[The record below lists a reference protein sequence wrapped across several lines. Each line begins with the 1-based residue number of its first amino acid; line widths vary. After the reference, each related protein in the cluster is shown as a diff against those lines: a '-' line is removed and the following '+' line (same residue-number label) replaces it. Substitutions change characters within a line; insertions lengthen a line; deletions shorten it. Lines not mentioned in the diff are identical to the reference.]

1 MPPELARVRQQMRTQ
16 RAANEVRRD
25 LHARADEG
33 RGLANQLRDNL
44 GVALN
49 CDESRLLTVAWGA
62 EMDGRASIQSR
73 EVSRRRT
80 NCGAS
85 IVVQRL
91 AQRLLNARNVDSC
104 KRPLLAAPLMIVFI
118 GSLVLLGGC
127 GPADGLADVR
137 GTVTLNGKPLANA
150 TIEFQPLEPG
160 QSPSSA
166 KTDESGNYRL
176 MYTLSAVGVVPGKH
190 RITIS
195 TAETC
200 FDDEGGE
207 YESEELVPAEY
218 NRDSELQRTV
228 ESGRNRIDFDL

>member
-1 MPPELARVRQQMRTQ
+1 
-16 RAANEVRRD
+16 
-25 LHARADEG
+25 
-33 RGLANQLRDNL
+33 
-44 GVALN
+44 
-49 CDESRLLTVAWGA
+49 
-62 EMDGRASIQSR
+62 MDGRTSIQSR
-73 EVSRRRT
+73 VVSRRRT
-80 NCGAS
+80 DCGVA
-85 IVVQRL
+85 IVVRRL
-91 AQRLLNARNVDSC
+91 ERQLLSTLKLGAC
-104 KRPLLAAPLMIVFI
+104 QRPLLAAPLLVVSI
-118 GSLVLLGGC
+118 GSLVLLSGC

-137 GTVTLNGKPLANA
+137 GTVTLNGEPLANA
-150 TIEFQPLEPG
+150 TVEFQPLEPG

-176 MYTLSAVGVVPGKH
+176 MFTLSAVGVVPGKH

-207 YESEELVPAEY
+207 YESDELVPAKY